1 MRASARTWS
10 RCLTEPRDH
19 PLQDRLA
26 RALGIEPGEVAPV
39 ARGFAMFFL
48 LFAGY
53 FLLRP
58 VRETM
63 GIAGGVNNLQWL
75 FTGTFV
81 ATLAALPVF
90 GWVAARVQ
98 RRRILFWVY
107 GFFCSNLLLFALG
120 FSLRPDD
127 VWLARC
133 FYIWLSMFN
142 LIAISLA
149 WSVLVDLFAA
159 PAAKRLFALMAS
171 GASIGGLVGPLL
183 GVLLV
188 GPIGHAGLLVLAAAL
203 LTGSAL
209 CVRALQRLR
218 TAQSGAHAMNADV
231 PEQRPLGGSPFE
243 GAIAVLRSPYLLG
256 IALYVLLLASVSTF
270 LYFDQAR
277 LVEAAYPLKTDQT
290 RIFGLIDIA
299 VQSLAILS
307 QVFITGRL
315 AQRMGVGVLLV
326 GVPLLMVVGFLWLA
340 FAPTFL
346 VLAIVMIM
354 RRSGEYAFVRPGREM
369 LYTPLAP
376 QAKYKAKNFND
387 TVVYRGADAVSGWV
401 KAGVDAVAQNPA
413 VAMGL
418 GALVATGWMLTGV
431 SLTRRYRAVEPR

>member
-10 RCLTEPRDH
+10 RCLSEPRL
-19 PLQDRLA
+19 LQDRLA
-26 RALGIEPGEVAPV
+26 RALGIEAGEVAPV

-63 GIAGGVNNLQWL
+63 GIAGGVKNLQWL

-81 ATLAALPVF
+81 AMLVALPLF

-120 FSLRPDD
+120 FSLLPDD
-127 VWLARC
+127 VWLARG

-149 WSVLVDLFAA
+149 WSVLVDVFSS

-171 GASIGGLVGPLL
+171 GASIGGLVGPML

-188 GPIGHAGLLVLAAAL
+188 GPVGHSGLLVLAAAL

-209 CVRALQRLR
+209 CVRSLQRWR
-218 TAQSGAHAMNADV
+218 SAQSDAGSVDTEAR
-231 PEQRPLGGSPFE
+231 EQHRPLGGSPFE
-243 GAIAVLRSPYLLG
+243 GAWAVMRSPYLLG
-256 IALYVLLLASVSTF
+256 IALYVVLLASVSTF

-315 AQRMGVGVLLV
+315 AQRLGVGVLLI

-340 FAPTFL
+340 LAPTFL

-376 QAKYKAKNFND
+376 GDKYKAKNFND

-401 KAGVDAVAQNPA
+401 KAGVDMVAQNPA

-431 SLTRRYRAVEPR
+431 SLTRRYRAVEPK